1 MERQCKGHYKD
12 VAQYCDE
19 IYVIQLFVR
28 EDFKMHLYRNL
39 ICFGNTIYSGGNIDI
54 LYLAIK
60 MKLTEN
66 FFLEKS
72 RMIISPDVGVI

>member
-1 MERQCKGHYKD
+1 MSRYLFHLVTGGPLWRDNAKVITK
-12 VAQYCDE
+12 AQYCDE

-60 MKLTEN
+60 MKLTEKKN
-66 FFLEKS
+66 
-72 RMIISPDVGVI
+72 